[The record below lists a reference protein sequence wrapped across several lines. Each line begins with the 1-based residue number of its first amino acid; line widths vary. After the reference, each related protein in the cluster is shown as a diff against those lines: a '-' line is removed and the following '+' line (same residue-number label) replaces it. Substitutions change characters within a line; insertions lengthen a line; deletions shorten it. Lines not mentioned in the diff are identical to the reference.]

1 MHKARTI
8 SVSGIIL
15 ILLLLLVEG
24 GFAGPAGDP
33 MALMPPT
40 TLVAVAVSSSDKLIT
55 ASRFAQKN
63 MLSDIQADRITRWAE
78 EFKKRTRVD
87 VFDVSSLRKQGI
99 NTNKTIYLALIK
111 KTGVSKHM
119 LLFIPVKH
127 AKSFPL
133 RFVGLL
139 KKNYRGDKSIDLN
152 PVTTRYRKYVCH
164 QVLKDIFFTSIDD
177 YFIVTQSEQ
186 IMKQVIDIKLGKG
199 SVASLK
205 DDRLYQDYLAR
216 VPGKGDVV
224 LFVRGGFFL
233 SSGDTKGG
241 EDDAG
246 SGKGFSGASTFLD
259 EMRDRETVISAIRKK
274 SADLLGALQYLG
286 MCIDVRKDK
295 LFVDTQLSYIEDAPI
310 GQLLQKL
317 FQTSVKI
324 EEKTILYESPALY
337 FYSRL
342 NLQDAAKWC
351 REHDKKYTGS
361 CRYYGKLE
369 RLLKDRTGI
378 ELDEEMASGFKG
390 AINVISRKNENLALM
405 DDLVLYVYLKN
416 DEMAA
421 NVWKRIR
428 KHMKEKDLADYG
440 DEKIKGVT
448 FFRYKDK
455 KNNTYYLAQKGSGLF
470 FGNNREFINKIVES
484 RSEAPD
490 QAEKRFFGEDAVKDP
505 FLLFYARLNEQRFLK
520 TVIAL
525 MVYNKSLI
533 LYSLID
539 RVDTLQFSASL
550 EKNRVLMKLKV
561 EVKE

>member
-199 SVASLK
+199 SVASL
-205 DDRLYQDYLAR
+205 
-216 VPGKGDVV
+216 
-224 LFVRGGFFL
+224 
-233 SSGDTKGG
+233 
-241 EDDAG
+241 
-246 SGKGFSGASTFLD
+246 
-259 EMRDRETVISAIRKK
+259 
-274 SADLLGALQYLG
+274 
-286 MCIDVRKDK
+286 
-295 LFVDTQLSYIEDAPI
+295 
-310 GQLLQKL
+310 
-317 FQTSVKI
+317 
-324 EEKTILYESPALY
+324 
-337 FYSRL
+337 
-342 NLQDAAKWC
+342 
-351 REHDKKYTGS
+351 
-361 CRYYGKLE
+361 
-369 RLLKDRTGI
+369 
-378 ELDEEMASGFKG
+378 
-390 AINVISRKNENLALM
+390 
-405 DDLVLYVYLKN
+405 
-416 DEMAA
+416 
-421 NVWKRIR
+421 
-428 KHMKEKDLADYG
+428 
-440 DEKIKGVT
+440 
-448 FFRYKDK
+448 
-455 KNNTYYLAQKGSGLF
+455 
-470 FGNNREFINKIVES
+470 
-484 RSEAPD
+484 
-490 QAEKRFFGEDAVKDP
+490 
-505 FLLFYARLNEQRFLK
+505 
-520 TVIAL
+520 
-525 MVYNKSLI
+525 
-533 LYSLID
+533 
-539 RVDTLQFSASL
+539 
-550 EKNRVLMKLKV
+550 
-561 EVKE
+561 